1 MRGMPLVN
9 ITLRQGK
16 SPEYLRQVGDAVHAA
31 LVDKAPIP
39 VGDRFHIFHEVPAG
53 NLDVDPTFAG
63 DRTVE
68 RSDDVIVIQIVLNSG
83 RTDITKSAIYAAVV
97 ERLQNEVGVRPDDVF
112 INLIEVAKQN
122 WSMALGIMTYPT

>member
-1 MRGMPLVN
+1 MRGMPLVK

-16 SPEYLRQVGDAVHAA
+16 SPEYLRQVGDAIHAA
-31 LVDKAPIP
+31 LVEKAPIP
-39 VGDRFHIFHEVPAG
+39 QGDRFQIFHEVPAAH
-53 NLDVDPTFAG
+53 LDVDPTFAG

-68 RSDDVIVIQIVLNSG
+68 RSDDVIIIEITLNAG
-83 RTDITKSAIYAAVV
+83 RTDITKSAIYAAIV
-97 ERLQNEVGVRPDDVF
+97 ERLQCDVGVRPDDVF